1 MALRKRSE
9 PIASVDVLGGVG
21 VGIFLFLPNKRLKKH
36 PVFKV
41 LLPAIS
47 ILPNAV

>member
-1 MALRKRSE
+1 MALRSRSE
-9 PIASVDVLGGVG
+9 PIASVEVGG
-21 VGIFLFLPNKRLKKH
+21 VGIFLFLPNNRLKKH

-47 ILPNAV
+47 ILPNAA

>member
-1 MALRKRSE
+1 MAFLKRSD
-9 PIASVDVLGGVG
+9 PMASVEVLEGLGM
-21 VGIFLFLPNKRLKKH
+21 GIFLFLPNKRLKKH